1 MQKVTEVRALDGFR
15 LQVKFSDG
23 VSGTIDLSH
32 LVGCGVFALWNDPA
46 RFRDVYVGDGGQISW
61 SDSVD
66 ICPDAVYM
74 QITGKTAEAL
84 FPRLRAAV
92 DA

>member
-15 LQVKFSDG
+15 LQVEFSDG
-23 VSGTIDLSH
+23 VSGVIDLSH
-32 LVGCGVFALWNDPA
+32 LVGHGVFALWNDPA
-46 RFRDVYVGDGGQISW
+46 RFQAVYVGDGGQISW

-66 ICPDAVYM
+66 ICPDAVYL
-74 QITGKTAEAL
+74 QITGKKAEEI
-84 FPRLRAAV
+84 FPRLKAAV